1 MTTPDADPIPHSDA
15 PAYEP
20 LPLQEEYWRAPA
32 RFGSVPVD
40 AEPKGWDRYTG
51 FRKLYPRIDL
61 PTQIVERV
69 ALGLTYVYL
78 PTGRCL
84 IP

>member
-1 MTTPDADPIPHSDA
+1 MTDPNDIPA
-15 PAYEP
+15 PEIAEP
-20 LPLQEEYWRAPA
+20 LPQQQDYWRAPA

-40 AEPKGWDRYTG
+40 AEPKGWDRYQG

-69 ALGLTYVYL
+69 PLGLEAPHDPNRLVW
-78 PTGRCL
+78 GA
-84 IP
+84 